1 MARYK
6 VTTEF
11 EDDTP
16 WPPFMTQTADI
27 VDTVNG
33 DTFRQGAYRVID
45 LRTGKPAKT
54 GKGGTV
60 PFFGETAWSDA
71 DRLASDLSMKVRYG

>member
-16 WPPFMTQTADI
+16 WLPFITQTADI
-27 VDTVNG
+27 VDTKTG
-33 DTFRQGAYRVID
+33 DTFRQGAYRVVD
-45 LRTGKPAKT
+45 TRTGKAVR
-54 GKGGTV
+54 GKGGTT
-60 PFFGETAWSDA
+60 PFFGESAWSAA
-71 DRLASDLSMKVRYG
+71 DRLASDLCLKVRYG